1 MKALVVEDDF
11 TSSKILQ
18 RLLVSNFETDVAVD
32 GIEAINAFKT
42 AHEKD
47 ASYDVIFLD
56 IMMPKKDGH
65 QVLKDIRAFEN
76 LHKIDNDGAAKIIMT
91 TALDDSKN
99 VLSAAADLHRYKPAA
114 LLTDFHHM
122 YSQLS
127 FLCCH
132 RHLKR
137 SL

>member
-32 GIEAINAFKT
+32 GVEAIDAFTSAHNNNA
-42 AHEKD
+42 H
-47 ASYDVIFLD
+47 YDVIFLD

-65 QVLKDIRAFEN
+65 QVLKDIRAYEEQN
-76 LHKIDNDGAAKIIMT
+76 KIDSDHAAKIIMT

-99 VLSAAADLHRYKPAA
+99 VLSAFKSGCEGYIVKPYNKQKIFEK
-114 LLTDFHHM
+114 LEELG
-122 YSQLS
+122 LIEP
-127 FLCCH
+127 
-132 RHLKR
+132 
-137 SL
+137 